1 MVLNVIDNKKQVIA
15 LICDRLNGTSFP
27 KDQKVIVTG
36 LNPQPIELGLGPQI
50 IELRHEEADVS
61 IVYHLLHEASQGN
74 SPITVLSEDT
84 DVLVLLL
91 HHVHALNCNL
101 PSTIEV
107 RMQSLSSGRSI
118 IDVNKTIQQHA
129 AIIPNLLAAHA
140 ITGCDTVS
148 SISGIGK
155 STVLKKLKNFKE
167 ELKLGDANSSFDAI
181 LKSTCKF
188 VTTLYGRNPDD
199 DWSTLRATIFA
210 RKMAGKQH
218 VVPKLC
224 SLPPTLAA
232 FKLHCQRAH
241 FQTATW
247 KSAGMPDPPS
257 MDPLQYGWDVDGD
270 LLRATVLPSE
280 TLIAPDELLKL
291 VCCNC
296 TTACKSA
303 LCSCSKSRMS
313 CTEFCKCKGEE
324 SCLNPLTIS
333 PTLQDSDADEVEQQD
348 DDECESDVM

>member
-1 MVLNVIDNKKQVIA
+1 
-15 LICDRLNGTSFP
+15 
-27 KDQKVIVTG
+27 
-36 LNPQPIELGLGPQI
+36 
-50 IELRHEEADVS
+50 
-61 IVYHLLHEASQGN
+61 
-74 SPITVLSEDT
+74 
-84 DVLVLLL
+84 
-91 HHVHALNCNL
+91 
-101 PSTIEV
+101 
-107 RMQSLSSGRSI
+107 MQSFSSGRSI

-167 ELKLGDANSSFDAI
+167 ELQLGDANSSCDAI

-224 SLPPTLAA
+224 SLPPTLSA

-241 FQTATW
+241 FETAIW

-257 MDPLQYGWDVDGD
+257 MDPLEYGSDVDGNILRPTMIYCGD
-270 LLRATVLPSE
+270 ILRATMIPSD
-280 TLIAPDELLKL
+280 TLIAPDELLTL

-303 LCSCSKSRMS
+303 LCSCSNVVHRV
-313 CTEFCKCKGEE
+313 
-324 SCLNPLTIS
+324 L
-333 PTLQDSDADEVEQQD
+333 
-348 DDECESDVM
+348 